1 MKKMWTL
8 KIKIE
13 VKEELE
19 VGGDKE
25 EYKKFIKY
33 SKVVLQPPT

>member
-1 MKKMWTL
+1 MWTL
-8 KIKIE
+8 KIKTE

-19 VGGDKE
+19 VGGDEE

-33 SKVVLQPPT
+33 S